1 MASLYLHPVGISRL
15 HYKSGNGISGRS
27 VIKSCATRTKMNPF
41 MLIPT
46 LLEGP
51 GFLFCVVKDLGVL
64 IFV

>member
-1 MASLYLHPVGISRL
+1 MASLYLHPVGISRS
-15 HYKSGNGISGRS
+15 HYKSGNGVS
-27 VIKSCATRTKMNPF
+27 VIKSCATRTKMNLF

>member
-1 MASLYLHPVGISRL
+1 MHRGLTLPPSCGHIKVALQIRQWCFR
-15 HYKSGNGISGRS
+15 N
-27 VIKSCATRTKMNPF
+27 KSCATRTKMNPF